1 MATQGG
7 FSQDR
12 RALRPEISAAAATTG
27 PRASLFVEN
36 TQLPKAGHPILR
48 MPSSS
53 DLPIL
58 ELMNINSLDIQGP
71 VFRWKVK
78 EAGFLR
84 ACDMGANDNLV
95 PILNDVIDR
104 YLQVGK
110 RRREQRE
117 RVLCSLWS
125 RRKAGRRRDVEPGL
139 SKIRSSGAG
148 SWFVKASYQSTTT
161 FL

>member
-1 MATQGG
+1 
-7 FSQDR
+7 
-12 RALRPEISAAAATTG
+12 
-27 PRASLFVEN
+27 
-36 TQLPKAGHPILR
+36 

-53 DLPIL
+53 DLPVL
-58 ELMNINSLDIQGP
+58 ELMNIDSLDIQGP
-71 VFRWKVK
+71 VFRWKVQ

-84 ACDMGANDNLV
+84 ARDMGANDNLV

-110 RRREQRE
+110 RRREQCE

-125 RRKAGRRRDVEPGL
+125 RRKAGRRGMSTQVSPT
-139 SKIRSSGAG
+139 IRSSGAG